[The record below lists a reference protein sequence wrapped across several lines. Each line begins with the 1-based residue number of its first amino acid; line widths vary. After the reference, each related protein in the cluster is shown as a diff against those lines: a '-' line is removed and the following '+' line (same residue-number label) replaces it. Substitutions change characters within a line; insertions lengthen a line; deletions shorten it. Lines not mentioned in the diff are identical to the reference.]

1 MLREEGRSAAISYF
15 LGFGQRTSDRF
26 VFKTSFVQVLQHVST
41 MSGRTEFPFAAALGG
56 DAKRS
61 SLLLVDVVNFHY
73 LFVHTC
79 TIFLGRQNIASHHTV
94 WQRRVPPPHSA
105 PRACR

>member
-1 MLREEGRSAAISYF
+1 MLCGEGRSAAISYF

-61 SLLLVDVVNFHY
+61 SLLLVGVVNFHY

>member
-1 MLREEGRSAAISYF
+1 MLCGEGRSAAISYF

-61 SLLLVDVVNFHY
+61 SLLLVDVVIRGWATRLPFHV
-73 LFVHTC
+73 FQWAT
-79 TIFLGRQNIASHHTV
+79 GSG
-94 WQRRVPPPHSA
+94 
-105 PRACR
+105 